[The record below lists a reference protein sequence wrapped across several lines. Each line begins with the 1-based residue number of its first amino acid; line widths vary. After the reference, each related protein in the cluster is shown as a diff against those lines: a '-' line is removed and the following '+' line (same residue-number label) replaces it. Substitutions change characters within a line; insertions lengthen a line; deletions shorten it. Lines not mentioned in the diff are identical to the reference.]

1 MKPKIVVLGAG
12 FGGLELSTILSETF
26 GDRLDI
32 TLIDKSTFFY
42 FGFSKFDVM
51 FSHKSTDAV
60 RLSYRNIVKPG
71 VRFYQEEITAIDPA
85 ARHVTTNKGAYDA
98 DILVIAL
105 GADYDLEATPGLIQ
119 DGHEFYSFA
128 GAERLRAVLPT
139 FSKGRAVIGVTSV
152 PFKNPPAPSEA
163 ALLLHEYLTEHG
175 VRDHCEISL
184 VVPFDV
190 PIPSSPAN
198 SDALLAA
205 FAERNIAFLPN
216 RFVRALDASRHVA
229 ILDNEKEMPYDLFL
243 GVPKHKAP
251 AVVAAS
257 GMTDDNG
264 WIPVNSINLK
274 TIYSNVYAI
283 GDVTDA
289 GTPKTGVFAE
299 RDARIV
305 AASILAEIHSRELP
319 PVTERAGASYNEL
332 MDEKRY
338 LESNRR
344 ARWFAQ

>member
-51 FSHKSTDAV
+51 FGHKSTDAV

-71 VRFYQEEITAIDPA
+71 VRFYQEEITAINPI
-85 ARHVTTNKGAYDA
+85 ARRVTTNKETYNA

-105 GADYDLEATPGLIQ
+105 GADYDLEATPGLVE
-119 DGHEFYSFA
+119 GGYEFYSFA

-139 FSKGRAVIGVTSV
+139 FSKGHAIIGVTSV

-163 ALLLHEYLTEHG
+163 ALLLHEYLTERG

-190 PIPSSPAN
+190 PIPSSHAN
-198 SDALLAA
+198 SEALLAA
-205 FAERNIAFLPN
+205 FTERNITFISN
-216 RFVRALDASRHVA
+216 RFVRALDPSRHVA
-229 ILDNEKEMPYDLFL
+229 VLDNEREMPYDLFL

-251 AVVAAS
+251 AVVTAS
-257 GMTDDNG
+257 GMTKEG
-264 WIPVNSINLK
+264 WIPVNPINLK
-274 TIYSNVYAI
+274 TIYPNVYAI

-319 PVTERAGASYNEL
+319 PVTEGTGSSYNEL

-344 ARWFAQ
+344 ARWFDQ